1 MVCDSGRG
9 VVVAVLFRGI
19 QPHVSPAAAKRALFV
34 GGLIMLAVAGYVLAA
49 PSTGEALPPPP
60 PCVPDTMEHYIGQ
73 TCTIGDKS
81 FSDFQYGSS
90 ARGGAVAVPSSGV
103 LVTPLATPG
112 NPGFTFG
119 GPWAAASDR
128 PAGDPPRATSSDIF
142 FDVRTISGAALIE
155 DASLES
161 VQSGTGGY
169 GAGASAILCLDSAFP
184 CSGSI
189 GLVALNTTNPS
200 GDSVSFTPAS
210 RVGVAVD
217 GVVDTG
223 EVGGV
228 STGALA
234 SFTIQFS
241 EIPAQVPEPGTVAL
255 LGPGLF
261 GLLGPRLVRRR
272 RVASFHRA

>member
-60 PCVPDTMEHYIGQ
+60 PCVPDTMEHYIGP

-184 CSGSI
+184 CSGCSARASCAADESHRFTEHNHSREAAGQRI
-189 GLVALNTTNPS
+189 ADSRYSPYTARKTSQISPS
-200 GDSVSFTPAS
+200 VTRAFTASTIAGMVLPPSSVTRRSAS
-210 RVGVAVD
+210 RA
-217 GVVDTG
+217 
-223 EVGGV
+223 
-228 STGALA
+228 
-234 SFTIQFS
+234 
-241 EIPAQVPEPGTVAL
+241 
-255 LGPGLF
+255 
-261 GLLGPRLVRRR
+261 RR
-272 RVASFHRA
+272 AAP